1 MCIHTSENNGNTT
14 VGLTEIYNDKLK
26 KQIQLYQ
33 LINHKSANG
42 WQLKKTGEKCVCV
55 GGGAGYCMYM
65 HVFPHLQSIDK
76 TPVLYRN
83 LNKLTL

>member
-1 MCIHTSENNGNTT
+1 MC
-14 VGLTEIYNDKLK
+14 VL
-26 KQIQLYQ
+26 
-33 LINHKSANG
+33 
-42 WQLKKTGEKCVCV
+42 